1 MSQNV
6 SRSHVLVYNE
16 PITRGAQGVT
26 GYLLETENTD
36 QRGANISRDVRAGSA
51 NRKSL
56 QTRLSSSKKTCKQVF
71 MTIEPNLVNVH
82 TFEFGKQ

>member
-6 SRSHVLVYNE
+6 SRSHVLVYTE
-16 PITRGAQGVT
+16 PITSGAQGVT

-36 QRGANISRDVRAGSA
+36 QRGAKVHRDVRAEST

-56 QTRLSSSKKTCKQVF
+56 QTRLSSSKKHAKNS
-71 MTIEPNLVNVH
+71 IWP
-82 TFEFGKQ
+82 